1 MKKMR
6 ALISALLLV
15 YLPGVG
21 AQTNLSSPVSVG
33 TSLIPDASPPI
44 NTTAS
49 ATIGSTT
56 ISVAN
61 ATGVTVGMGIYG
73 DFVGECSTA
82 NAAFTNAY
90 VTAVNGNSITM
101 SCPATKTDPYPV
113 QFGQQ
118 RISTESAIL
127 ANNLGAY
134 YAKIGSAS
142 KGNTAAWLNQVST
155 GQDYQATSALQVIA
169 PPGGGYGI
177 TTAARSSDAT
187 GGAAAFPL
195 QSILYL
201 DSWSSANYKSENT
214 YLQDNLA
221 AATDGKSAPH
231 IQMEQSINSLWVTQ
245 GEDPYFVN
253 QPGQTILHRYD
264 CGTGQ
269 SSAPLPNNCT
279 SAIDIVKNGAQLRNG
294 IVVSSD
300 ALDVSSG
307 FGSVLSMPLNNGL
320 IWYSAKNTY
329 SATISSKSPG
339 MLDINV
345 PTSGAGIR
353 LNGSLLISAQAP
365 TISSGFGSGASVVAS
380 NGTAAFRIS
389 VGASPGSG
397 GVLSMPEAPNGWVC
411 DGSDLSQMNSSAFY
425 FRQTAFTKT
434 SVTMAMYNTSGVQ
447 SNLIAG
453 DTVVMKCVAF

>member
-1 MKKMR
+1 MR
-6 ALISALLLV
+6 VLICAVLLAHLSCV
-15 YLPGVG
+15 S
-21 AQTNLSSPVSVG
+21 AQTSLSSPVSVG
-33 TSLIPDASPPI
+33 TSLVPDTSPPI

-49 ATIGSTT
+49 TTIGSTAIT
-56 ISVAN
+56 VAN

-73 DFVGECSTA
+73 SFVDECSTA
-82 NAAFTNAY
+82 NAEYTKAY
-90 VTAVNGNSITM
+90 VTSVSGTSITM
-101 SCPATKTDPYPV
+101 SCPATLGDSHPV

-127 ANNLGAY
+127 ANNLSAY

-142 KGNTAAWLNQVST
+142 KGNSAAWLNQVSA
-155 GQDYQATSALQVIA
+155 GQDYQATSALQVIM
-169 PPGGGYGI
+169 PPGGAYGI

-187 GGAAAFPL
+187 GGAPAFPF

-201 DSWSSANYKSENT
+201 DSWPNDHLAAENA

-221 AATDGKSAPH
+221 AATDGRAPH
-231 IQMEQSINSLWVTQ
+231 FQMEQSINSLWAPQ
-245 GEDPYFVN
+245 GEDPYSIN
-253 QPGQTILHRYD
+253 KAGQTILHRYD

-269 SSAPLPNNCT
+269 SSPPFPNNCT
-279 SAIDIVKNGAQLRNG
+279 SAIDIVYNGAKLLNG
-294 IVVSSD
+294 IVVSSN

-307 FGSVLSMPLNNGL
+307 FGNVLSMPLNNGL
-320 IWYSAKNTY
+320 IWFSAENTY

-345 PTSGAGIR
+345 PTSGSGIR

-365 TISSGFGSGASVVAS
+365 AISSGFGSGASVVAS

-397 GVLSMPEAPNGWVC
+397 GTLAMPEAPNGWVC
-411 DGSDLSQMNSSAFY
+411 DGSDLSQVNSSAFY
-425 FRQTAFTKT
+425 FRQIAFTKT
-434 SVTMAMYNTSGVQ
+434 TVTMAMYNTSGVQ

>member
-1 MKKMR
+1 MR
-6 ALISALLLV
+6 ALICVAFLSCCSIV
-15 YLPGVG
+15 S
-21 AQTNLSSPVSVG
+21 AQTNLSSPASVG
-33 TSLIPDASPPI
+33 TSLVPDASPPI
-44 NTTAS
+44 NTTAT
-49 ATIGSTT
+49 ATSGSTT
-56 ISVAN
+56 ITVAN
-61 ATGVTVGMGIYG
+61 PAGVSGGMGIYA

-82 NAAFTNAY
+82 NAAYTNPY
-90 VTAVNGNSITM
+90 VTSVNGNSVTM
-101 SCPATKTDPYPV
+101 SCPATKSSSFPV

-142 KGNTAAWLNQVST
+142 KGNSAAWLNQVST
-155 GQDYQATSALQVIA
+155 GQDYQATSALQVVA

-187 GGAAAFPL
+187 GGASAFPL

-201 DSWSSANYKSENT
+201 DSWPNDHYAAENS

-221 AATDGKSAPH
+221 AATDGKAPH
-231 IQMEQSINSLWVTQ
+231 FQMEQSINSLWVPQ
-245 GEDPYFVN
+245 GEDPYWIN
-253 QPGQTILHRYD
+253 KPGQTVLHRYD

-269 SSAPLPNNCT
+269 QSPPYPNNCT
-279 SAIDIVKNGAQLRNG
+279 SAIDIVKNGAKLLNG

-300 ALDVSSG
+300 ALDMSGG
-307 FGSVLSMPLNNGL
+307 FGNVLSMPLNNGL
-320 IWYSAKNTY
+320 IWFSAANTY

-345 PTSGAGIR
+345 PTSGSGIR
-353 LNGSLLISAQAP
+353 LNGSLLISAQPP

-389 VGASPGSG
+389 VGTSPGSG
-397 GVLSMPEAPNGWVC
+397 GTLAMPSASNGWVC

-434 SVTMAMYNTSGVQ
+434 SVSMAMYNTSGVQ
-447 SNLIAG
+447 SNLVAG